1 MRETKIEKSLMKKTT
16 EKGGLCLKFTSPGFR
31 GVPDRILLLPGGRL
45 VFVEVKSP
53 GKVPR
58 KLQKTVHGMLHDL
71 GFKVTVIDSL
81 DEIEG
86 VFE

>member
-31 GVPDRILLLPGGRL
+31 GVPDRIVLLPGGRL
-45 VFVEVKSP
+45 VFVEVKAP

-58 KLQKTVHGMLHDL
+58 KIQKTVHGMLREL
-71 GFKVTVIDSL
+71 GFKVAVIDSL
-81 DEIEG
+81 EEIEG
-86 VFE
+86 ALE

>member
-1 MRETKIEKSLMKKTT
+1 MREKHIEKTLMKRTT

-31 GVPDRILLLPGGRL
+31 GVPDRIVLLPGGRL
-45 VFVEVKSP
+45 IFIELKAP

-58 KLQKTVHGMLHDL
+58 KLQKTVHGMLRDL
-71 GFKVTVIDSL
+71 GFKVAVIDSP

-86 VFE
+86 ALE